1 MCKKN
6 LANRGSAFSLIIK
19 SKWLAKRAK
28 MYKIYEDTRCY
39 VLSTQSH
46 SYRLL
51 FSGFTLMVTLL
62 LRAEASFSMLLWRSL
77 FGSEFVVSLL
87 DVAAFS

>member
-1 MCKKN
+1 
-6 LANRGSAFSLIIK
+6 
-19 SKWLAKRAK
+19 
-28 MYKIYEDTRCY
+28 MYKIYEDTYKDCSY
-39 VLSTQSH
+39 IISTQLH

-62 LRAEASFSMLLWRSL
+62 LRTDASFSTLLWRSL

-87 DVAAFS
+87 DVVAFSEIVFTGDCFS